1 MLISDEEYVAFK
13 NWMREYIDRY
23 CIARAGKEIDY
34 LLHGKKPG
42 EMYTWQFYL
51 RRGLFDPVFLSV
63 LSQMFIY
70 KIEREIGHFN
80 FQLSG
85 LETGSTPMLA
95 AIPLVAKGYGINLNS
110 FVVRKEQKTYGL
122 KNWIEGRPIMDK
134 PVLLIDDMCNSSGSL
149 SKAKWYCEHLPGD
162 QPGLEVLKVV
172 FTIVNKWSKVS
183 DKDSHENYTR
193 QIPDTKVIHF
203 FNCDDWDLFT
213 KSYYTHAQ
221 YEKYKALYPE
231 ASVESAPPP
240 DQPKTQINNEE

>member
-1 MLISDEEYVAFK
+1 MLISDDEYKLFET
-13 NWMREYIDRY
+13 WMCEYIDRH
-23 CIARAGKEIDY
+23 CIIRTGKEIDY
-34 LLHGKKPG
+34 KMPGKKPDTW
-42 EMYTWQFYL
+42 YTWQFYL

-110 FVVRKEQKTYGL
+110 FVVRKEQKTYGI
-122 KNWIEGRPIMDK
+122 KNWIEGRPDKNKPIM
-134 PVLLIDDMCNSSGSL
+134 LIDDICNSSMTME
-149 SKAKWYCEHLPGD
+149 KAKFICE
-162 QPGLEVLKVV
+162 QQEMEVMKVV
-172 FTIVNKWSKVS
+172 FAIVNKWSKYN
-183 DKDSHENYTR
+183 DKDSFENHTR

>member
-110 FVVRKEQKTYGL
+110 FVVRKEQKTYGI
-122 KNWIEGRPIMDK
+122 KNWIEGRPDKNKPIM
-134 PVLLIDDMCNSSGSL
+134 LIDDICNSSMTME
-149 SKAKWYCEHLPGD
+149 KAKFICE
-162 QPGLEVLKVV
+162 QQEMEVMKVV
-172 FTIVNKWSKVS
+172 FAIVNKWSKYN
-183 DKDSHENYTR
+183 DKDSFENHTR

-203 FNCDDWDLFT
+203 FNCDDWNLYSAEEIKFGSKEHRELFN
-213 KSYYTHAQ
+213 
-221 YEKYKALYPE
+221 E
-231 ASVESAPPP
+231 ASFG
-240 DQPKTQINNEE
+240 